1 MVRRRA
7 DPNASMPFRPS
18 PGSFKC
24 SSMQWLLLQQMH
36 YRGAEG
42 RLSLARYRAFLK
54 HAKKFS
60 SHDQQSSRHGV
71 WPTCGPNCAA
81 YIAGNFPGTLGPSTN
96 PASFSGGLIVTA
108 GARGEAH
115 RELIVNLA
123 ARQRLHTIYPSRN
136 WVSDGGGSPAG
147 PFRPRRRGDRL
158 KRHELISLPPRRQ
171 NQRVRNRAFSARNAA
186 DSSSTHLL
194 NHLC

>member
-1 MVRRRA
+1 MVRRRG

-81 YIAGNFPGTLGPSTN
+81 YIARNFPGNVRSIDEPCFFQWRADCDGR
-96 PASFSGGLIVTA
+96 
-108 GARGEAH
+108 GARRSSSRTHRQLGGTAAAAHDLSVAQLGERRWRISCGTVSPAPT
-115 RELIVNLA
+115 RRSIEAARVNLA
-123 ARQRLHTIYPSRN
+123 SATAAKPASTESSVFCAECCRLIEH
-136 WVSDGGGSPAG
+136 A
-147 PFRPRRRGDRL
+147 
-158 KRHELISLPPRRQ
+158 
-171 NQRVRNRAFSARNAA
+171 SA
-186 DSSSTHLL
+186 
-194 NHLC
+194 